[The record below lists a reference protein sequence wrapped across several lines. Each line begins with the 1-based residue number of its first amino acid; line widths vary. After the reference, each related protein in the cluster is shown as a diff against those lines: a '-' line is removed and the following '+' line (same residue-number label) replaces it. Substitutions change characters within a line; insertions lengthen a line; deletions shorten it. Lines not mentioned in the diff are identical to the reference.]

1 MQPQYSLGPIKLSP
15 GISPAQVGVYLVTVV
30 TSIGILQFIG
40 LFLPFFLTEMLEV
53 PKVDQGRLVGNLV
66 STQQIAVLMFV
77 SVAGG
82 LADVVGRR
90 RMLSFAFAAFAILF
104 LIYPFVSLFALL
116 YLVHF
121 LLGMASSANTG
132 AGTAIMVD
140 YPANESRGKFIS
152 MMLVVQGV
160 FTSVLVGLIGG
171 HIPAWLEAMGLAP
184 RVAGIYSYACVAA
197 LAVIGLVAAFVFMRR
212 DHRAKP
218 TQRASFASR
227 IREFAGNL
235 AAVISHARHN
245 RKFAVALIMGFAARS
260 DSVIVISF
268 LALWVTRAAADSG
281 VDTATAIETA
291 GYLLTVFHV
300 ALLLT
305 PLAFGFVADRLSRT
319 NLLVITCGL
328 AGLAFVSTLLVS
340 DVFSVWA
347 YAIVALVGVTET
359 SLIIS
364 IQSVMGEEAPP
375 ALRGSAMGAFA
386 FLGSISVVVITYAG
400 GHLFSLL
407 GYVAPFVMV
416 GLLNL
421 MFALIGFVA
430 IMSGRSKSLAPHRV

>member
-53 PKVDQGRLVGNLV
+53 PKADQGRLVGNLV
-66 STQQIAVLMFV
+66 STQQIAVLIFV

-104 LIYPFVSLFALL
+104 LIYPFVSIFALL

-121 LLGMASSANTG
+121 VLGMASSANTG

-218 TQRASFASR
+218 TQRASFASG

-235 AAVISHARHN
+235 AAVISHARQN

-281 VDTATAIETA
+281 VDTA
-291 GYLLTVFHV
+291 
-300 ALLLT
+300 
-305 PLAFGFVADRLSRT
+305 SRT

-340 DVFSVWA
+340 NVFSVWA

-430 IMSGRSKSLAPHRV
+430 IVSGHSKSLAPHRV

>member
-160 FTSVLVGLIGG
+160 FTSVL
-171 HIPAWLEAMGLAP
+171 
-184 RVAGIYSYACVAA
+184 VAGIYSYACVAA